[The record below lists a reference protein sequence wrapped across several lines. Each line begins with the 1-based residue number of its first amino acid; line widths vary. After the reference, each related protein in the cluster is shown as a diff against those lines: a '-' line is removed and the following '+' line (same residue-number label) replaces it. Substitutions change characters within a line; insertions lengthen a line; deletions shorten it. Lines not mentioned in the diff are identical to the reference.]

1 MKRNN
6 IIAYNPNKKHRKL
19 YSMGSSCIPNL
30 PPTIS
35 RVVSEGSISKNNLLS
50 NNPNNAES
58 YNPTRGNL
66 VNQAQSSNLIN
77 MNDHNSNRT
86 FYFQ

>member
-1 MKRNN
+1 
-6 IIAYNPNKKHRKL
+6 
-19 YSMGSSCIPNL
+19 MGSAGIPNL

-35 RVVSEGSISKNNLLS
+35 RVVSEGSVKNNLLS

-66 VNQAQSSNLIN
+66 VNQTQSSNLIN
-77 MNDHNSNRT
+77 INDHNNSNRP